1 MALEHC
7 SDPDMLGQG
16 RTLVPTIPLTLPRE
30 EAEPLGVRAAGGM
43 QDGAAGQSRLTS
55 GHAWLQCSDVSHSNK
70 QAGRTIRA
78 LGHQLGRDRQCRG
91 WGQPERRCSQMF

>member
-7 SDPDMLGQG
+7 SDPDVLGQG
-16 RTLVPTIPLTLPRE
+16 RTLVPTIPLTLPGE
-30 EAEPLGVRAAGGM
+30 VVEPLRIRAAGGM

-78 LGHQLGRDRQCRG
+78 F
-91 WGQPERRCSQMF
+91 WAPAGQGQAVQGVRPA